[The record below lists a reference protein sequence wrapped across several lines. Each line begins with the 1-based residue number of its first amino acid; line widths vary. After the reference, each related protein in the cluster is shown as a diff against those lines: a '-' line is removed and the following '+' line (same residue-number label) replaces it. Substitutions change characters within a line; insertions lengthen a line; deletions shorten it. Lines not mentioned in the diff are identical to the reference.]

1 MSVLHRT
8 SLLQKFIVL
17 GLLGLLMSVLPTWV
31 AVHGALDGMAQ
42 ARQQAQ
48 GVVPLRALNQVVQ
61 LLQVHRGLSAG
72 MLAGNAALAARRP
85 QVRDALATAMD
96 AAAARLAASA
106 ATPAA
111 QRAEWAALRQRWQAL
126 EPAVA
131 ARQLQPAQSLARHT
145 ALIADVMGLNETL
158 LHLYGLQTDAQ
169 ADTNA
174 LVQTALVHAPLL
186 AEKLGVLRAQGT
198 GFLTLG
204 ELPPLGRGQLQML
217 VQRVQELQG
226 QSLRGVARARAANP
240 LLART
245 LEDAGPALQ
254 GAVDTAL
261 QLLGRELMDAPA
273 PGLSPQVY
281 FDTFTRTIDA
291 LYAFNTQ
298 ALAQLDTALQA
309 RTAALQ
315 RQLLLL
321 VVVLGSVLALT
332 CALALVFVRSITQPL
347 HQAVQLARDVA
358 AGRLDGAALQHG
370 SNEVGQLLAALQQ
383 MRSHLTQVV
392 GNVRRSAES
401 VSSASAQIAQGN
413 SDLSARTESQASA
426 LQQTAASMEQL
437 SATVAQNADRARQAS
452 TLAEG
457 ASSVAVQGGAVVS
470 EVVATMRGINDSSHK
485 IADII
490 GVIDSIAFQ
499 TNILALNAA
508 VEAARAG
515 EQGRGFAVVAS
526 EVRSLAGRSAEAA
539 REIKTLIGAS
549 VERVDR
555 GSALVDRAGST
566 MREVVQA
573 IASVSATVG
582 DISAASRE
590 QSLGVSQVGE
600 AVTQMD
606 QATQQNAALVEEM
619 SAAASHLRSQAQ
631 ELVDVV
637 SVFQLDGAGHG
648 YGSSSS
654 GSGSSSGDSG
664 SAADNGATHGRGGPG
679 PTALA
684 AAGFAGPGAAL
695 Q

>member
-401 VSSASAQIAQGN
+401 VASASAQIAQGN

-437 SATVAQNADRARQAS
+437 SATVAQNADRARHAS

-470 EVVATMRGINDSSHK
+470 EVVATMRGINQSSHK

-515 EQGRGFAVVAS
+515 EQGRGFAGVAS

-539 REIKTLIGAS
+539 RQIKALIGAS

-555 GSALVDRAGST
+555 GSALADRAGST
-566 MREVVQA
+566 MQEVVQA

-590 QSLGVSQVGE
+590 QALGVSQVGE

-619 SAAASHLRSQAQ
+619 SAAAGHLRSQAR

-637 SVFQLDGAGHG
+637 SVFQLDAADRYQGSSAARKDHGGTGGAGETG
-648 YGSSSS
+648 GT
-654 GSGSSSGDSG
+654 GPAAL
-664 SAADNGATHGRGGPG
+664 SAGGL
-679 PTALA
+679 AL
-684 AAGFAGPGAAL
+684 PGAAV

>member
-145 ALIADVMGLNETL
+145 ALVADVMGLNETL

-298 ALAQLDTALQA
+298 ALAQLDAALQA

-401 VSSASAQIAQGN
+401 VASASAQIAQGN

-566 MREVVQA
+566 MHEVVQA

>member
-358 AGRLDGAALQHG
+358 ASRLDGAALQHG
-370 SNEVGQLLAALQQ
+370 SNEVGHLLAALQQ

-401 VSSASAQIAQGN
+401 VASASAQIAQGN

-437 SATVAQNADRARQAS
+437 SATVAQNADRARHAS

-470 EVVATMRGINDSSHK
+470 EVVATMRGINQSSHK

-539 REIKTLIGAS
+539 RQIKALIGAS

-555 GSALVDRAGST
+555 GSALADRAGST
-566 MREVVQA
+566 MQEVVQA

-590 QSLGVSQVGE
+590 QALGVSQVGE

-619 SAAASHLRSQAQ
+619 SAAAGHLRSQAR

-637 SVFQLDGAGHG
+637 SVFQLDAADRYQGSSAARKGHGGTGGAGETG
-648 YGSSSS
+648 GT
-654 GSGSSSGDSG
+654 GPAAL
-664 SAADNGATHGRGGPG
+664 SAGGL
-679 PTALA
+679 AL
-684 AAGFAGPGAAL
+684 PGAAV